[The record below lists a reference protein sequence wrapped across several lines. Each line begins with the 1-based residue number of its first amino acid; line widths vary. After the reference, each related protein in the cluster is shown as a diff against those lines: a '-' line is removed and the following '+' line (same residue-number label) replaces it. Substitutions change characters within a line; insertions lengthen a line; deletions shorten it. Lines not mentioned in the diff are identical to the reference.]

1 MGKVYLM
8 KRVKVGRV
16 ILSAALSVLLA
27 GCSLIGLPN
36 VAVKVEGAPA
46 SPAILGTFD
55 GLPDISTTQDW
66 ENTRVPA
73 LKQAFARD
81 VYGQFPDTRPVSIV
95 ERKTLNLDIA
105 NLGGAEQWVVQI
117 GTPADD
123 MRFSMVVLKPKTT
136 KPVPMIVMQNFCGN
150 ALTFKNASGVN
161 PPRRGNP
168 KDCQNPV
175 MLPLVPVIFG
185 GAIMHPPFERIL
197 SAGYG
202 VAVLYAGDVVPDEPI
217 EAERILKSLTPDATP
232 AGERTGAIAAWAW
245 TYLRAMDALST
256 DTQVDMNRIALWGHS
271 RNGKSALLAAV
282 MDPRPAAIIALQ
294 AGTAGGSIGRDDVGE
309 SIGKITEAFPHW
321 FAPNYATWAPRQSL
335 LPVDQHQ
342 LLAMIAPR
350 PILLGSGRRDRWS
363 DPHGAVRAAAGASPI
378 YEFYGSPAFTQTELR
393 EADFGPK
400 IVTYMRAGLHGV
412 HQEDWD
418 RALEFLE
425 KKVKPN

>member
-1 MGKVYLM
+1 M
-8 KRVKVGRV
+8 KQLR
-16 ILSAALSVLLA
+16 AARLVTLGALLLLCA
-27 GCSLIGLPN
+27 NCGAIGLPN
-36 VAVKVEGAPA
+36 VAVTVEGTPA
-46 SPAILGTFD
+46 SPAILGPFE
-55 GLPDISTTQDW
+55 GLPAISTTQDW
-66 ENTRVPA
+66 TNTRVPA
-73 LKQAFARD
+73 LKQAFVRD
-81 VYGQFPDTRPVSIV
+81 VYGQFPVTRPVSII
-95 ERKTLNLDIA
+95 ERKTLNLNIA
-105 NLGGAEQWVVQI
+105 NLGSAEQWVVQI
-117 GTPADD
+117 GVPADD

-136 KPVPMIVMQNFCGN
+136 KPVPIIVMQNFCGN

-161 PPRRGNP
+161 PPQRGNP
-168 KDCQNPV
+168 KDCQNTV

-197 SAGYG
+197 NAGYG
-202 VAVLYAGDVVPDEPI
+202 VAVLYAGDIVPDDPS
-217 EAERILKSLTPDATP
+217 EAEKILTTLTPSGTP

-245 TYLRAMDALST
+245 TYLRAIDALSS
-256 DTQVDMNRIALWGHS
+256 DAQIDMNRIVLWGHS

-321 FAPNYATWAPRQSL
+321 FAPNYATWATRQSL

-378 YEFYGSPAFTQTELR
+378 YELYGSPAFTQTDLR
-393 EADFGPK
+393 KPDLGPQ

-425 KKVKPN
+425 KKLAQ